1 MHRRQDVEPLGRDRE
16 AQRAED
22 AGVRRHNDARH
33 AERIGERATEQ
44 RSRAAERQQRHAARI
59 DAARHTH
66 ALQGARHDRRR
77 HLHDAGRDLA
87 DIARQLQPR
96 HGAFGGRTVELHGI
110 GQWVRRI
117 EPAQRETGVGHG
129 WLGAAAPIAR
139 GPRLGSGAP
148 RTDSKRAPLV
158 DSRDTAAARAD
169 RLDQNRGK
177 RDGHTG
183 NRFGALG
190 DGDATSD

>member
-1 MHRRQDVEPLGRDRE
+1 MSGWNAAASSALDRPASE
-16 AQRAED
+16 RCM
-22 AGVRRHNDARH
+22 DAR
-33 AERIGERATEQ
+33 TSN
-44 RSRAAERQQRHAARI
+44 RS
-59 DAARHTH
+59 
-66 ALQGARHDRRR
+66 GA
-77 HLHDAGRDLA
+77 
-87 DIARQLQPR
+87 IA
-96 HGAFGGRTVELHGI
+96 GRTVALQGI